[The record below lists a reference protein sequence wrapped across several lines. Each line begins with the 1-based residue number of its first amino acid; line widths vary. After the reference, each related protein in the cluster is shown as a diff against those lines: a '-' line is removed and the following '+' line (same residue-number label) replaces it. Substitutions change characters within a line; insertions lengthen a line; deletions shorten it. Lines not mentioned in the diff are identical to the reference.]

1 MRAQRPTAIGILK
14 LGQRPYMLE
23 HVHHQVPVTALA
35 FSGNNLIFAGE
46 GNLLNAYDIETGQR
60 RTSLQIFRQQA
71 IHGLTVNDTDS
82 PSIIIVWGGCLLRL
96 LTWSQSGTGRVELEP
111 GPLLKTSD
119 WILNGSLSPVAEEG
133 GRKLL
138 AFVTAHNSLIVTDS
152 VSLASQADS
161 TSDHDRLL
169 VPLIPGSN
177 CLLYCAHVTWRS
189 PSHCLIASGTVFGDV
204 LVWSAVLSYTE
215 TRSVVTGTQTHYT
228 FPAHD
233 GSVFGV
239 QISPMLPQEA
249 LGGHQRILATCSDDR
264 TIRVWDVSNLATSR
278 SVDPSKEQCA
288 PRCLAK
294 TMGHMSR
301 IWHVKFLPSQ
311 VGTAHPLQIVSFG
324 EDASTISWHL
334 EHLSTPSNASTHLL
348 QQSHIANMH
357 VGKHIWSTAI
367 SSSSRIATGGSDGAI
382 ATRSS
387 TSSTEI
393 SLPLKIG
400 SLLLGSFDSA
410 DTFKAYSFI
419 AASTLLA
426 TTTQGKL
433 IALELLASQ
442 IPWIS
447 ELASSLPGLC
457 GYSVVTS
464 VAGTGWAAGLDGKV
478 YMYVHEHRRLT
489 QVFDARRKVAGLFAR
504 RTGRNGAIN
513 LLVTG
518 VGDVDPTMLLLAPGM
533 AENINL
539 MPVLQKEVRLAVIQG
554 FVVTSFVVITT
565 EQCYQVVLG
574 SRKGEAVLYDID
586 TAADQSV
593 IQAHPLLQAH
603 GKEAITSLH
612 WVGSNESPASS
623 SGLLHSTGRDGTHAV
638 HHVHLANGEWHAEL
652 VHSVALPFG
661 PNIEGLTIY
670 TDNHNW
676 TWGFKGKDFVAYDI
690 TAQREIMVIECG
702 GAHRNWAFQPEGE
715 GGWFVWT
722 GKAELY
728 QWQQTQLPH
737 KLLNSGGHGREIK
750 ALAVSAEHQVIA
762 TGAEDTNI
770 KLWAF
775 STGAQ
780 GGFRCLQTLRKHN
793 TGIQHLQWSRD
804 GRYLFSSGG
813 FEEFYVW
820 RVRPDLPGVGYG
832 VVCESTHP
840 NSGASDLRVMGFE
853 VTEDHSPH
861 DAERVNFEVCM
872 AYSDSTL
879 KSWRYEVV
887 GRTWSL
893 LSRGDYL
900 TACLTDVFNPFTTTN
915 EHWLAT
921 AATDGHLALWNSK
934 HTGFAAAHE
943 LRWTHR
949 HKIHQNAILSVATI
963 PLPDDSTLVITG
975 GDDNAIGITRL
986 TTAGYVHTLLI
997 PRAHAA
1003 AVTGL
1008 TVLELDPSDRSFT
1021 LASAGIDQ
1029 RAKLWRV
1036 TVDAELSGVDGIE
1049 MECLESRFTAV
1060 ADVASVASYRL
1071 ADGKAGVLVAGV
1083 GMDLWEVKSVGLQL
1097 PRLTRTISLQLST
1110 RRGGGRR
1117 SAA

>member
-1 MRAQRPTAIGILK
+1 
-14 LGQRPYMLE
+14 MLE

-35 FSGNNLIFAGE
+35 FSGNDLIFAGE
-46 GNLLNAYDIETGQR
+46 GNLLNAYDIETSQHR
-60 RTSLQIFRQQA
+60 ASLQVFRRNRRQA
-71 IHGLTVNDTDS
+71 IHGLIVDDTES
-82 PSIIIVWGGCLLRL
+82 PSIIIVWGGCLVRS
-96 LTWSQSGTGRVELEP
+96 LTWSLSGNDRVKLKP
-111 GPLLKTSD
+111 RPLFRTAD
-119 WILNGSLSPVAEEG
+119 WILDASLSAVAKEG

-138 AFVTAHNSLIVTDS
+138 ALVTAHNSLIVTDS
-152 VSLASQADS
+152 VPLASRADS
-161 TSDHDRLL
+161 ISDQDRLL
-169 VPLIPGSN
+169 VPLVPGSN

-189 PSHCLIASGTVFGDV
+189 PSHCLIACGTVFGDV
-204 LVWSAVLSYTE
+204 IVWSVILSYTE
-215 TRSVVTGTQTHYT
+215 TGSLVAGTHIHYS

-239 QISPMLPQEA
+239 QISSMLPKEMP
-249 LGGHQRILATCSDDR
+249 GGHQRVLATCSDDR
-264 TIRVWDVSNLATSR
+264 TIRVWDLSNLATS
-278 SVDPSKEQCA
+278 SPVDPSKQCSRTTGYSTIIGTEQCA

-301 IWHVKFLPSQ
+301 IWHVRAVPSQ
-311 VGTAHPLQIVSFG
+311 VETAHSLQIVSFG

-334 EHLSTPSNASTHLL
+334 EHLSTLSDASTHFL
-348 QQSHIANMH
+348 QQFHFANMH
-357 VGKHIWSTAI
+357 AGKHIWSTAI
-367 SSSSRIATGGSDGAI
+367 SSSGRIATGGSDGTIAI
-382 ATRSS
+382 RSL
-387 TSSTEI
+387 SSRTEI

-400 SLLLGSFDSA
+400 SLLLGSFNNA

-442 IPWIS
+442 IPWVS

-464 VAGTGWAAGLDGKV
+464 VPGAGWAAGLDGKV

-489 QVFDARRKVAGLFAR
+489 QVFDARRKITGLFAQ

-518 VGDVDPTMLLLAPGM
+518 VGDIDPTMLLLTPGM

-539 MPVLQKEVRLAVIQG
+539 MPVLQKAVRLAVIQD

-565 EQCYQVVLG
+565 EKCYQVVLG
-574 SRKGEAVLYDID
+574 SRKGDAVLYDID
-586 TAADQSV
+586 TAVDQSV

-612 WVGSNESPASS
+612 WVGSNESPANS

-638 HHVHLANGEWHAEL
+638 HHIQLAKGEWHAEL
-652 VHSVALPFG
+652 VHSLALPFG
-661 PNIEGLTIY
+661 PNVEGLTIH
-670 TDNHNW
+670 TDNHIW
-676 TWGFKGKDFVAYDI
+676 IWGFRGKDFVAYDI
-690 TAQREIMVIECG
+690 NAQREIIAIECG

-728 QWQQTQLPH
+728 QQQQTQLSH

-750 ALAVSAEHQVIA
+750 ALAISSTGYQTIA

-775 STGAQ
+775 STRAQ
-780 GGFRCLQTLRKHN
+780 DGFRCLQTLRKHN

-813 FEEFYVW
+813 FEEFFVW
-820 RVRPDLPGVGYG
+820 RVRPGLPGVGHG
-832 VVCESTHP
+832 VVCESTNP
-840 NSGASDLRVMGFE
+840 NSGSSDLRIMGFE
-853 VTEDHSPH
+853 VREDYSPNE
-861 DAERVNFEVCM
+861 AERASFEVYM

-879 KSWRYEVV
+879 KCWSYEVV

-893 LSRGDYL
+893 QWQGDYL
-900 TACLTDVFNPFTTTN
+900 TACLTDVFSPFTTTN
-915 EHWLAT
+915 EQWLAT
-921 AATDGHLALWNSK
+921 AATDGHLALWSSK
-934 HTGFAAAHE
+934 HTVPKAADE
-943 LRWTHR
+943 LRYTHR

-963 PLPDDSTLVITG
+963 SLPHDFTLVITG

-986 TTAGYVHTLLI
+986 TTAGHMHTLLI

-1008 TVLELDPSDRSFT
+1008 AVLKSSSSDGSFT
-1021 LASAGIDQ
+1021 FASAGIDQ
-1029 RAKLWRV
+1029 RVKLWRV
-1036 TVDAELSGVDGIE
+1036 TVDAGFSDVYGIE
-1049 MECLESRFTAV
+1049 AECVKSTFTAV
-1060 ADVASVASYRL
+1060 ADVASVASYKL

-1083 GMDLWEVKSVGLQL
+1083 GMDVWEVKRSGVG
-1097 PRLTRTISLQLST
+1097 
-1110 RRGGGRR
+1110 R

>member
-1 MRAQRPTAIGILK
+1 
-14 LGQRPYMLE
+14 MLE
-23 HVHHQVPVTALA
+23 HVHHHVPVTALA
-35 FSGNNLIFAGE
+35 FSGNDVIFAGE
-46 GNLLNAYDIETGQR
+46 GNVLCAYDIETGQPQ
-60 RTSLQIFRQQA
+60 TSLQVFRQQS
-71 IHGLTVNDTDS
+71 IHGLLVDDS
-82 PSIIIVWGGCLLRL
+82 ETRRTIIVWGGCLVKL
-96 LTWSQSGTGRVELEP
+96 LTWSRSRPGKVKLEP
-111 GPLLKTSD
+111 GPLFKTKD
-119 WILNGSLSPVAEEG
+119 WILDGSLSPVAEEG

-152 VSLASQADS
+152 GSLASRADS
-161 TSDHDRLL
+161 TSDQERLL
-169 VPLIPGSN
+169 VPVTPGSN
-177 CLLYCAHVTWRS
+177 CLLYCAHVIWWS
-189 PSHCLIASGTVFGDV
+189 PFHCLIASGTVFGEV
-204 LVWSAVLSYTE
+204 LVWSVVLSYTE
-215 TRSVVTGTQTHYT
+215 TGSLVAGTQAHYS

-239 QISPMLPQEA
+239 QISPMLPQEV
-249 LGGHQRILATCSDDR
+249 LGGHHRVLATCSDDR
-264 TIRVWDVSNLATSR
+264 TIRVWDLSNLATNSL
-278 SVDPSKEQCA
+278 VDPSEQCSRPTGYSTA

-301 IWHVKFLPSQ
+301 IWRVKFLPSQ
-311 VGTAHPLQIVSFG
+311 VETAHPLQIVSFG

-334 EHLSTPSNASTHLL
+334 KHLSTSQKPSTLSL
-348 QQSHIANMH
+348 QQSNISTIHA
-357 VGKHIWSTAI
+357 GKHIWSTAI
-367 SSSSRIATGGSDGAI
+367 SSSGRMATGGSDGAI
-382 ATRSS
+382 AICSS
-387 TSSTEI
+387 TSGTEA

-400 SLLLGSFDSA
+400 SLLLGSFSSA

-478 YMYVHEHRRLT
+478 YM
-489 QVFDARRKVAGLFAR
+489 RKVAGLFAR

-603 GKEAITSLH
+603 GKEAITLLH
-612 WVGSNESPASS
+612 WVGSDESPASS

-638 HHVHLANGEWHAEL
+638 HHVHLANGEWHVEL
-652 VHSVALPFG
+652 IHSVALPFG

-676 TWGFKGKDFVAYDI
+676 IWGFKGKDFVAYDI
-690 TAQREIMVIECG
+690 TAQREIMAIECG

-853 VTEDHSPH
+853 VTEDHAPH

-887 GRTWSL
+887 GRTWSP
-893 LSRGDYL
+893 LSWGDYL
-900 TACLTDVFNPFTTTN
+900 TACLTDVFSPFTTTN

-963 PLPDDSTLVITG
+963 SLPDDSTLVITG

-1008 TVLELDPSDRSFT
+1008 AVLEFDPSDRSFT

-1029 RAKLWRV
+1029 RVKLWRV

-1097 PRLTRTISLQLST
+1097 PRLTRTISLQLSI